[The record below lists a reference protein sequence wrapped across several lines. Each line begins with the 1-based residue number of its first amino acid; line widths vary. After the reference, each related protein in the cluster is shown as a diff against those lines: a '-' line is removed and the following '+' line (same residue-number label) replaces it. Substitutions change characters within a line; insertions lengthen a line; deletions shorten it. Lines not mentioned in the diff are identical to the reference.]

1 MRFFVAMCLLLMSV
15 PAFAGGI
22 AVVDFQKALT
32 EVAEGKRVEA
42 ELNVLM
48 TQKQGEV
55 QQLQLQLQNQMTQYQ
70 QQQALLSSEA
80 RAEKE
85 QAIMQLQQQAQQAA
99 YTAEMQFQ
107 QEYAK
112 KMEQLINKM
121 RAVAEGIGAEKKYD
135 LIFEATESGLIYK
148 SSGVDDITSSVIEKY
163 NAKHP

>member
-1 MRFFVAMCLLLMSV
+1 MRFFVAICLFLLSF
-15 PAFAGGI
+15 PALAGNI

-32 EVAEGKRVEA
+32 EVSEGKRVEA

-70 QQQALLSSEA
+70 QQQSLLSAEA
-80 RAEKE
+80 KAEKE

-99 YTAEMQFQ
+99 YTAEMEFQ

-112 KMEQLINKM
+112 KMEELINKM
-121 RAVAEGIGAEKKYD
+121 RAVAEEIGAEKKYE
-135 LIFEATESGLIYK
+135 LIFESTESGLIYK
-148 SSGVDDITSSVIEKY
+148 ASGVDDITTSVIEKY
-163 NAKHP
+163 NTKHP

>member
-1 MRFFVAMCLLLMSV
+1 MRFFVAICLFLLSV

-32 EVAEGKRVEA
+32 EVSEGKRVEA

-70 QQQALLSSEA
+70 QQQALLSAEA

-99 YTAEMQFQ
+99 YTAEMEFQ
-107 QEYAK
+107 QEYAQ
-112 KMEQLINKM
+112 KMEELINKM
-121 RAVAEGIGAEKKYD
+121 RAVAEEIGAEKKYE